1 MKSYFQHT
9 NARYIWIPGSARR
22 TRAFRLMVAPDTN
35 RGLATGIVIANRSA
49 DSIQSV
55 AGLVI
60 GAIFVIMADRGN
72 ARHAWIALSA
82 LRADAL
88 SSVRHRSAFRAPT
101 AHDVTDETRSD
112 AVVVSA
118 GLVIRTI
125 VVCFT
130 FR

>member
-1 MKSYFQHT
+1 
-9 NARYIWIPGSARR
+9 
-22 TRAFRLMVAPDTN
+22 MVAPDTN

-49 DSIQSV
+49 DSVQSV

-72 ARHAWIALSA
+72 ARHTWITLST

-88 SSVRHRSAFRAPT
+88 SSVRYRPAFRTPT
-101 AHDVTDETRSD
+101 AYDVTDETRSD
-112 AVVVSA
+112 AVIIST

-125 VVCFT
+125 AVCFT